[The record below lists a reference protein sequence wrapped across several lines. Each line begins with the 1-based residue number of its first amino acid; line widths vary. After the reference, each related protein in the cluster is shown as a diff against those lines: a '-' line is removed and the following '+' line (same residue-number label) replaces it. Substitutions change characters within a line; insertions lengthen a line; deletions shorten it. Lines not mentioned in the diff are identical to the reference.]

1 MFRVCLWLQ
10 GLYPYNRPYKD
21 GVNYLAWFAWRFE
34 ASQEGQQSGGGC
46 LFIACSTFHPENLM
60 VRGLQF
66 PGMKFPGGLPLY
78 TLLQLQKFQFVG
90 CGVCCPIYL
99 LFGLQTQEV
108 MQTRGFRV
116 EPHSFGTWFFRMLRI
131 ITISK
136 NRKTLRQGS

>member
-78 TLLQLQKFQFVG
+78 TLTEVS
-90 CGVCCPIYL
+90 VCRLWCL
-99 LFGLQTQEV
+99 LPDLLAFWITDSDE
-108 MQTRGFRV
+108 RV
-116 EPHSFGTWFFRMLRI
+116 
-131 ITISK
+131 
-136 NRKTLRQGS
+136 